1 MVLAGTQAPAS
12 LDNHA
17 GSVTPH
23 RRQPSNGASNQVYA
37 RSVPSGLG
45 FADHYLAGLQ
55 QPSPQGRQSMDVAM
69 TGLHQAALSGHA
81 PLSER
86 ELRQSVLAGQGLQQ
100 AALIQQG
107 LNQTALAGQDP
118 RHSFSP
124 ITPAPTAPTAHHDS
138 SPWDT
143 IGPSPMIQDD
153 AAFACHPETMTNH
166 RLMQPAPVMPTGD
179 MNQETLSTRSHYFA
193 RDPESAR
200 GTLQW
205 PLAMPDSSSRHAYSP
220 WPVQAAAQPQA
231 GLQTHSQMPT
241 QASLGPVQQ
250 PDVLPGFR
258 SKSLPGLAEQP
269 GYGHRQVWAQAASAA
284 SAASAAAH
292 PNYATG
298 FGVGLQTPTQTPAPL
313 KSFADSYA
321 TRQTQEQA
329 EALEY
334 LRRSSVTP
342 TLAPSW
348 QGTWPA
354 NTHLPDLEARMEAEQ
369 QLMGQPDNAAAFA
382 SW

>member
-1 MVLAGTQAPAS
+1 
-12 LDNHA
+12 
-17 GSVTPH
+17 
-23 RRQPSNGASNQVYA
+23 
-37 RSVPSGLG
+37 
-45 FADHYLAGLQ
+45 
-55 QPSPQGRQSMDVAM
+55 M
-69 TGLHQAALSGHA
+69 TGLHQAALSGLHHTALSGPHQAALSGHA

-100 AALIQQG
+100 AALIQRG
-107 LNQTALAGQDP
+107 LNQTALAGQETLNS
-118 RHSFSP
+118 RHSFTP
-124 ITPAPTAPTAHHDS
+124 ITPAPTAHHDA
-138 SPWDT
+138 SPWDS
-143 IGPSPMIQDD
+143 IGPSPMMQDD

-166 RLMQPAPVMPTGD
+166 HLMQAAPVMPTGD

-205 PLAMPDSSSRHAYSP
+205 PLPMPDSSSRHAYSP
-220 WPVQAAAQPQA
+220 WPVQTAQPQPGPQP
-231 GLQTHSQMPT
+231 GLQTHSQMPA
-241 QASLGPVQQ
+241 QASLDPRQQ
-250 PDVLPGFR
+250 PDSLPGFR

-284 SAASAAAH
+284 SAAAH

-298 FGVGLQTPTQTPAPL
+298 FGTGLQTPTQTPAPL

-321 TRQTQEQA
+321 SRQTQEQA

-342 TLAPSW
+342 RLVPSW
-348 QGTWPA
+348 QSAWAA
-354 NTHLPDLEARMEAEQ
+354 NTQLPDLEARMEAEQ

>member
-1 MVLAGTQAPAS
+1 
-12 LDNHA
+12 
-17 GSVTPH
+17 
-23 RRQPSNGASNQVYA
+23 
-37 RSVPSGLG
+37 
-45 FADHYLAGLQ
+45 
-55 QPSPQGRQSMDVAM
+55 MDVAM
-69 TGLHQAALSGHA
+69 TGLHQAALSGQHQAALSGHA
-81 PLSER
+81 PLSEQ

-107 LNQTALAGQDP
+107 LNQNALAGQDT

-124 ITPAPTAPTAHHDS
+124 ITPTPTAHHDS

-143 IGPSPMIQDD
+143 LGPSPMIQDN
-153 AAFACHPETMTNH
+153 AAFTRHPEPMTNH
-166 RLMQPAPVMPTGD
+166 HLMQPSAVMPTGD

-193 RDPESAR
+193 RDPESSR

-220 WPVQAAAQPQA
+220 WPVQTAAQPQP
-231 GLQTHSQMPT
+231 GLQTHSQMPA
-241 QASLGPVQQ
+241 QASLDPVQQ
-250 PDVLPGFR
+250 PDSLPGFR

-269 GYGHRQVWAQAASAA
+269 GYVDRQVWAQAA
-284 SAASAAAH
+284 AAAAN
-292 PNYATG
+292 PQYATG
-298 FGVGLQTPTQTPAPL
+298 FGAGLQTPTQTPAPL

-329 EALEY
+329 EALDY
-334 LRRSSVTP
+334 LRRSTVTP

-348 QGTWPA
+348 QSAWPA
-354 NTHLPDLEARMEAEQ
+354 NTQLPDLEARMEAEQ
-369 QLMGQPDNAAAFA
+369 QLMGQPDKVAAFA